1 SRLDLSAGP
10 AEHCRAAAAS
20 LSSPEAVIAQATQ
33 VTADLL
39 TIEMF
44 ADRLGQT
51 FILEEEEVPAIE
63 FTLREATPLRNFAN
77 LPREPFSLIFV
88 TRGIDPLPQR
98 MYALRHAEL
107 GLQSLFLVPIGRKGD
122 EVTYQAI
129 FN

>member
-1 SRLDLSAGP
+1 
-10 AEHCRAAAAS
+10 
-20 LSSPEAVIAQATQ
+20 
-33 VTADLL
+33 
-39 TIEMF
+39 MF
-44 ADRLGQT
+44 ADKLGQA
-51 FILEEEEVPAIE
+51 FILEEEDVPAIE
-63 FTLREATPLRNFAN
+63 FTLTEATPLRNFAN

>member
-1 SRLDLSAGP
+1 
-10 AEHCRAAAAS
+10 
-20 LSSPEAVIAQATQ
+20 

-44 ADRLGQT
+44 ADKLGQA
-51 FILEEEEVPAIE
+51 FILEEEDVPPIE
-63 FTLREATPLRNFAN
+63 FTLTEATPLRNFAN

-88 TRGIDPLPQR
+88 TRGIEALPQR
-98 MYALRHAEL
+98 MYALRHADL
-107 GLQSLFLVPIGRKGD
+107 GLHSIFVVPIGRQGD